1 MIFSSVCW
9 DFIVYQIFFCQCPS
23 LCFLPIFQAYQLIGK
38 TPRPYFSV
46 LVAVN
51 EVSIFYGFSCF
62 IINYGVSQDNE
73 ILAVC
78 NLWRCGMSMIYNV
91 PWSNR
96 VVYFSYPFFAWWGI
110 CVPPEEWSLLG
121 LLPPLVVRTHCTRMR
136 SGLVVVVVMIF
147 PFSSLRFCYC

>member
-1 MIFSSVCW
+1 M
-9 DFIVYQIFFCQCPS
+9 YQIFFCQCPS

-96 VVYFSYPFFAWWGI
+96 VVYFP
-110 CVPPEEWSLLG
+110 
-121 LLPPLVVRTHCTRMR
+121 
-136 SGLVVVVVMIF
+136 
-147 PFSSLRFCYC
+147 